1 MPLTPAEK
9 QRRYRERLK
18 AGACPVQYRRPKD
31 RRSKPQRWHDAVDTL
46 IALQEHY
53 RNWLQ
58 ALPEGLQDTAVH
70 AKLQAIDALDL
81 DALNEV
87 DLPRGFGR
95 D

>member
-1 MPLTPAEK
+1 MALTPAEK

-18 AGACPVQYRRPKD
+18 AGSRPVRYRHPKD

-46 IALQEHY
+46 IALQAHY

-58 ALPEGLQDTAVH
+58 TLPEGLRDTAVH
-70 AKLQAIDALDL
+70 AKLQAIDALDI
-81 DALNEV
+81 DALHRVE
-87 DLPRGFGR
+87 LPRGFGQ

>member
-18 AGACPVQYRRPKD
+18 AGSRPVRYRRPKD

-46 IALQEHY
+46 IGLQAHY
-53 RNWLQ
+53 RGWLE

-70 AKLQAIDALDL
+70 AKLEAIDALDL
-81 DALNEV
+81 EALSEV
-87 DLPRGFGR
+87 ELPRGFGR